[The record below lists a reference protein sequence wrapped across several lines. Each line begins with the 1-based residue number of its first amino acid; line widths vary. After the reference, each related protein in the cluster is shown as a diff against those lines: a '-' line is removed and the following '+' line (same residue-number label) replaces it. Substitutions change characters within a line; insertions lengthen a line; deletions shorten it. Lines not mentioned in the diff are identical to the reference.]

1 MATPSAPA
9 PDLADPWVA
18 AWSQAL
24 DELELDL
31 GAAEA
36 LLRDAHLMSVEDVA
50 RHAAWR
56 PRHDLGPLPAPLQV
70 RARAILDRQVE
81 TSRRTA
87 EAITRSRRQIA
98 ATRALQGR
106 SPEAAAVYVDAE
118 A

>member
-1 MATPSAPA
+1 MAPTPGLAL
-9 PDLADPWVA
+9 DLADPWVA

-36 LLRDAHLMSVEDVA
+36 LLRGAHLASVDQVA
-50 RHAAWR
+50 RAAVWR
-56 PRHDLGPLPAPLQV
+56 PPSDLGPLPAPLEV

-87 EAITRSRRQIA
+87 EAITRSRRQMA

-106 SPEAAAVYVDAE
+106 PPEAAAVYVDAE